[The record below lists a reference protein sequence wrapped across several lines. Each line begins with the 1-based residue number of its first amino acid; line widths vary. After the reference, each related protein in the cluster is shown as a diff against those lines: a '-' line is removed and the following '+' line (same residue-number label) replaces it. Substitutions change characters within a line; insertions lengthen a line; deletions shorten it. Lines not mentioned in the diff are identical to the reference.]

1 MTIKEEIL
9 KYSNLLTENVNPKQA
24 GLYILKYLKRM
35 EKDPSQAIA
44 ERSELFRVLDNVTNK
59 KWFHIQ
65 TEDKKT
71 KTLVF
76 TISPMNSSLK
86 DLKTEITVNV
96 PDDKKKKVKK
106 LFEEWIK
113 LNVNKIKT
121 SHKGWKIY
129 TYDKATGELLN
140 LPVASA

>member
-86 DLKTEITVNV
+86 DLKTEITINV

-113 LNVNKIKT
+113 LNVNKIKA

>member
-86 DLKTEITVNV
+86 DLKTEITINI

-113 LNVNKIKT
+113 LNVNKIKI

>member
-44 ERSELFRVLDNVTNK
+44 ERSELFSVLDNVTNK

-86 DLKTEITVNV
+86 DLKTEITINI

-106 LFEEWIK
+106 HNK
-113 LNVNKIKT
+113 TNVRVTPLI
-121 SHKGWKIY
+121 
-129 TYDKATGELLN
+129 
-140 LPVASA
+140 V